1 MYLALYFCYVTVSD
15 HFQLKHIFVFY
26 KSFTL
31 VMLYEFVING
41 LLVNS
46 VCLHAQL
53 LQSCLTLCN
62 PVDCSPPGSS
72 VHQILQSFSYID
84 PERGHAKKACSLG
97 ISFTL
102 TTFLVLREMI
112 ECKF

>member
-1 MYLALYFCYVTVSD
+1 MGVQLSYFKNSYKLYIWLY
-15 HFQLKHIFVFY
+15 IFVFY

-31 VMLYEFVING
+31 VLLYEFVING

-46 VCLHAQL
+46 ECLHAQL

-62 PVDCSPPGSS
+62 SVDCSPPGPS

-84 PERGHAKKACSLG
+84 PERGHARRFAHWE
-97 ISFTL
+97 
-102 TTFLVLREMI
+102 FLSP
-112 ECKF
+112 